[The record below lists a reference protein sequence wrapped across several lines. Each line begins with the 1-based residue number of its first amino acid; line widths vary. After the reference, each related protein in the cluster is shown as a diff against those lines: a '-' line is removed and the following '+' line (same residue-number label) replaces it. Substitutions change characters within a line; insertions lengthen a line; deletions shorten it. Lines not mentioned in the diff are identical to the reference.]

1 MRLLLYN
8 IRYGTG
14 IDSDFHIPFPYS
26 GYLRRT
32 TSNFA
37 QIAQF
42 IQSTRPD
49 IVGLL
54 EVDSGSFRSRRHS
67 QSAEIARTLGHY
79 HMYRSKYA
87 SHSLARRLPLLS
99 KQGNAFLTSKDI
111 EGQKFHYFNTGI
123 NRLVLELELKYVIVL
138 LVHLSIKFRHRHYQL
153 WELHSIIKNAKKPV
167 IVAGDFNVF
176 RGVREVQLFLEATGL
191 VNANTADQASYPSW
205 NPRRQ
210 LDFILHSPDIRVTEF
225 RIPNVLFSDH
235 LPLICDFEVASETR
249 TRAETDR

>member
-14 IDSDFHIPFPYS
+14 IDSDFHVPFPYS

-32 TSNFA
+32 TDNLV
-37 QIAQF
+37 QIAEF
-42 IQSTRPD
+42 IRSTQPD

-54 EVDSGSFRSRRHS
+54 EVDSGSFRSRRQS
-67 QSAEIARTLGHY
+67 QSAEIAEALGHY
-79 HMYRSKYA
+79 QMYRSKYA
-87 SHSLARRLPLLS
+87 THSLARRLPLLN
-99 KQGNAFLTSKDI
+99 KQGNAFLTSKKI
-111 EGQKFHYFNTGI
+111 EGQKVHYFNSGI
-123 NRLVLELELKYVIVL
+123 KRLVLELELKDVVIL

-153 WELHSIIKNAKKPV
+153 WELHSIIKSASKPV

-176 RGVREVQLFLEATGL
+176 RGVREVDLFMGATGL
-191 VNANTADQASYPSW
+191 KNANTAGEASYPSW

-210 LDFILHSPDIRVTEF
+210 LDFILHSPEIRVTEF

-235 LPLICDFEVASETR
+235 LPLLCDFEVTR
-249 TRAETDR
+249 